1 MFQST
6 NQLMN
11 MCWIYHD
18 KVDWIWRNA
27 LSLWHP
33 TSEYVEPCWAT
44 ATTERNI
51 SGSACAHAAAVVEP
65 SAPGIDLQQVVGV
78 LPGCMTQPSF
88 DVQVAK

>member
-1 MFQST
+1 MFQTT

-18 KVDWIWRNA
+18 KVEWIWRNP
-27 LSLWHP
+27 LSSWHP
-33 TSEYVEPCWAT
+33 TSEYVEPLPPDS
-44 ATTERNI
+44 NS
-51 SGSACAHAAAVVEP
+51 SGCACAHAAAVVEP

-78 LPGCMTQPSF
+78 LPGCTTQPSF